1 VTDRIIAKLLICVAL
16 ATSVGCS
23 TTPTAR
29 FYALS
34 VQGGAVSHAKSALVV
49 AVGPV
54 EMPEYLDRPQI
65 VTRVGDNRL
74 SVDEF
79 NRWGGRL
86 DEEIVHV
93 LTQRIGQRLGTQ
105 HVYGY
110 PSRVSA
116 QTDYRIVLA
125 LRRFDGTLGGE
136 VVLDVAWSL
145 IDDRSGQVVAIRQ
158 ASYRQASGGAD
169 FDVYA
174 ATLSAVL
181 ARLGDDLGAAL
192 ESLPAGGAAR

>member
-1 VTDRIIAKLLICVAL
+1 MSERIIAKLLVCFAL
-16 ATSVGCS
+16 AASIGCG
-23 TTPTAR
+23 TTPKAR

-34 VQGGAVSHAKSALVV
+34 AQGGAVSNATSTLVV

-86 DEEIVHV
+86 DEEIIHV
-93 LTQRIGQRLGTQ
+93 LTRCIGQRLGTQ

-125 LRRFDGTLGGE
+125 LRRFDGALGGE

-145 IDDRSGQVVAIRQ
+145 IDDRSGQVMVTRQ
-158 ASYRQASGGAD
+158 ASYRQTSAGTD
-169 FDVYA
+169 FDAYA

-181 ARLGDDLGAAL
+181 ARLGDDIGAAL
-192 ESLPAGGAAR
+192 ESLPTAGAAR

>member
-1 VTDRIIAKLLICVAL
+1 MTERIVATLLICIAL
-16 ATSVGCS
+16 AVSSGCG

-34 VQGGAVSHAKSALVV
+34 AQDGAVSSATSPLVV

-86 DEEIVHV
+86 EEEITSV
-93 LTQRIGQRLGTQ
+93 LTRLLGQRLGTQ
-105 HVYGY
+105 HVYSY

-116 QTDYRIVLA
+116 ETDYRIVLA
-125 LRRFDGTLGGE
+125 LRRFDGILGGE
-136 VVLDVAWSL
+136 VSLDVAWSL
-145 IDDRSGQVVAIRQ
+145 IDDRSGEVVMIRQ
-158 ASYRQASGGAD
+158 ASYRQMSEGTD
-169 FDVYA
+169 FDAYA

-181 ARLGDDLGAAL
+181 AQLGDDLAAAL
-192 ESLPAGGAAR
+192 EHLPAGAAVR